1 MKVGYTGGS
10 VTLHILQKIQVIA
23 YVVILFYVCGLK
35 ILFINH
41 NCLNGAR

>member
-10 VTLHILQKIQVIA
+10 VTLLFQKIQVIA

-35 ILFINH
+35 IFFINH
-41 NCLNGAR
+41 NYLNGAR